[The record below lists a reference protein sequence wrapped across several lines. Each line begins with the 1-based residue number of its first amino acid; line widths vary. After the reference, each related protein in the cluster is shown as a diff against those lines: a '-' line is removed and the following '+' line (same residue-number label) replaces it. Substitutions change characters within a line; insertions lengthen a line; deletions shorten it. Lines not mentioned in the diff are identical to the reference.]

1 VPINHHGGKEMR
13 INRRLQIIAL
23 TVILSAVAATS
34 ARADSFTVTLN
45 TSALSG
51 AQTLAF
57 GFTDGDGVVDNS
69 ATMSAFNFGGG
80 SAQGLPSYLGT
91 GVSGNLTSGV
101 AMDDSGFSALFAQQF
116 IVGSALSFTLNVTN
130 NFAGGT
136 PDAFAMYVCDASL
149 STCYS
154 DDINT
159 GAMLVL
165 NPAGGTLSP
174 SSFILNAAG
183 DQNLPAPVV
192 TLPGTSVPE
201 PPSLLFL
208 VMGLAGVLL
217 ASKLRL

>member
-1 VPINHHGGKEMR
+1 MR
-13 INRRLQIIAL
+13 INRRLQLIAL
-23 TVILSAVAATS
+23 TVIFSAVAVSS

-51 AQTLAF
+51 IQTLAF

-116 IVGSALSFTLNVTN
+116 NVGSALSFTLNVTN

-149 STCYS
+149 SACYS
-154 DDINT
+154 DDTST

-165 NPAGGTLSP
+165 NLTGGTLSP

-192 TLPGTSVPE
+192 TLPSTSSVPE

-208 VMGLAGVLL
+208 VTGLAGVLL
-217 ASKLRL
+217 ISKLCH

>member
-1 VPINHHGGKEMR
+1 MR
-13 INRRLQIIAL
+13 INRRLQLIAL
-23 TVILSAVAATS
+23 TVILSAVAAS
-34 ARADSFTVTLN
+34 SVRADTFAVTLN

-51 AQTLAF
+51 TQILAF
-57 GFTDGDGVVDNS
+57 GFTDGDGIVDNS

-116 IVGSALSFTLNVTN
+116 NVGSALSFTLNVTN

-136 PDAFAMYVCDASL
+136 SDAFAMYVCDASL

-154 DDINT
+154 DDFNT

-165 NPAGGTLSP
+165 NLAGGTLSP
-174 SSFILNAAG
+174 SSFILNAAS
-183 DQNLPAPVV
+183 DQHLPTPVV
-192 TLPGTSVPE
+192 TLPSTSVPE

-208 VMGLAGVLL
+208 VTGLVGVLL
-217 ASKLRL
+217 ASKLRR

>member
-1 VPINHHGGKEMR
+1 MW
-13 INRRLQIIAL
+13 INRRLQLIAL
-23 TVILSAVAATS
+23 TVILSAVAAS
-34 ARADSFTVTLN
+34 SVRADTFAVTLN

-51 AQTLAF
+51 TQILAF
-57 GFTDGDGVVDNS
+57 GFTDGDGIVDNS

-116 IVGSALSFTLNVTN
+116 NVGSALSFTLNVSN
-130 NFAGGT
+130 NFAGGI

-165 NPAGGTLSP
+165 NLAGGTLSP
-174 SSFILNAAG
+174 SSFILNAAS
-183 DQNLPAPVV
+183 DQHLPAPVV
-192 TLPGTSVPE
+192 ALPSTSVPE

-208 VMGLAGVLL
+208 VTGFAGVLL
-217 ASKLRL
+217 ASKLRR